1 MTSGKVLTCLG
12 FRMLIWHPLFKRVLR
27 VNGNVNGAES
37 EGFGECR
44 SPYKGRAKPDFLT
57 RYRTETA
64 QPGLEGKSGWSCWES

>member
-1 MTSGKVLTCLG
+1 M
-12 FRMLIWHPLFKRVLR
+12 
-27 VNGNVNGAES
+27 NGNVNGAES

-44 SPYKGRAKPDFLT
+44 SPYKGKAKPDFLT